1 MIINKD
7 IAINDWEKNKFFGL
21 YHRQKNSETYTH
33 FFHCYENETLFGIQM
48 HIMSLIN
55 YSYNAEFFDK
65 KFKDI
70 IALIGIDLYKEISN
84 NKSFMNEG
92 KYKFIFFTE
101 FKMIKKTF
109 SAIHK
114 AVPELNKNIITYEQP
129 IK

>member
-1 MIINKD
+1 MIINED
-7 IAINDWEKNKFFGL
+7 IRVDDIKKNRLFGL
-21 YHRQKNSETYTH
+21 YHRQKNSGIYTH
-33 FFHCYENETLFGIQM
+33 FYYCSDSETMFGIRI

-70 IALIGIDLYKEISN
+70 IALIGIDLYKEISD
-84 NKSFMNEG
+84 NKSFMSEG
-92 KYKFIFFTE
+92 KYKFILFTE
-101 FKMIKKTF
+101 FKMVGKIF

-114 AVPELNKNIITYEQP
+114 AIPVLNKNIITYEQP